1 MPQVFHRSTNMI
13 ARVTILGAVV
23 IVSLVSFLLAVV
35 FRADY
40 LTEVNVVRAQPVPFS
55 HKHHVAGIGIDC
67 RYCHTSVETSSFAG
81 LPSTDTCM
89 SCHSQIWAS
98 SPTLEPVRASLRTNT
113 PLRWTRVHD
122 LPDFVYFDHS
132 IHVTKGIGC
141 STCHGQVD
149 QMPIM
154 WRENTL
160 LMEWCLGCHREPERY
175 VRPREAVFRMD
186 WNPSADQMRDGRRLV
201 QAYHIR
207 KLTDCY
213 TCHR

>member
-1 MPQVFHRSTNMI
+1 MTDV
-13 ARVTILGAVV
+13 RVI
-23 IVSLVSFLLAVV
+23 
-35 FRADY
+35 R
-40 LTEVNVVRAQPVPFS
+40 EQPVPFS
-55 HKHHVAGIGIDC
+55 HKHHVSGLGIDC

-81 LPSTDTCM
+81 IPPTTTCM
-89 SCHSQIWAS
+89 SCHSQIWAG
-98 SPTLEPVRASLRTNT
+98 SPMLEPVRASLRTNE

-132 IHVTKGIGC
+132 IHVAKGVGC
-141 STCHGQVD
+141 STCHGRVD
-149 QMPIM
+149 QMPIT

-160 LMEWCLGCHREPERY
+160 LMEWCLNCHREPERY
-175 VRPREAVFRMD
+175 VRPRSAIFQMD
-186 WNPSADQMRDGRRLV
+186 WVPPPNQLEAGRALL